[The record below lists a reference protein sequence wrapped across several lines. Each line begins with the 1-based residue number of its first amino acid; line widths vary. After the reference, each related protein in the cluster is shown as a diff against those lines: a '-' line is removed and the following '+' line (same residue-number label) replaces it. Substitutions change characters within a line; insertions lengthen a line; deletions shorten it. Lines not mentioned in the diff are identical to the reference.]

1 MMSPGRFQKLYDQS
15 VISPLSLNP
24 LTRDLWG
31 SFDAAMI
38 AQLAE
43 FANESCY
50 SIKFYKAPS
59 SQQELLAANAYAPY
73 GLKIT
78 PGSVIFGFYLPAIPD
93 GDMPSESVPGSFT
106 ALITDISLDHQISD
120 APLSSVFYGNYKPT
134 QQSNAFSG
142 NGSFP
147 NLLTSPY
154 PVVGSGLFMVEI
166 QESSGVQQRIELVF
180 GVLEVC
186 SVI

>member
-1 MMSPGRFQKLYDQS
+1 MNGVL
-15 VISPLSLNP
+15 SPLSLNP
-24 LTRDLWG
+24 LTRDLW
-31 SFDAAMI
+31 SNFDPAMI

-43 FANESCY
+43 FSQQDCY

-59 SQQELLAANAYAPY
+59 SQQELLAANGYAAY

-78 PGSVIFGFYLPAIPD
+78 PGSIIFGFYLPAIPD
-93 GDMPSESVPGSFT
+93 FDAPFESAPGAFT
-106 ALITDISLDHQISD
+106 ALITDVSLGHQLSD
-120 APLSSVFYGNYKPT
+120 APLSSLFYGNYKPT

-154 PVVGSGLFMVEI
+154 PVVGNGLFMVEI
-166 QESSGVQQRIELVF
+166 QETSGVQQRIQLVF